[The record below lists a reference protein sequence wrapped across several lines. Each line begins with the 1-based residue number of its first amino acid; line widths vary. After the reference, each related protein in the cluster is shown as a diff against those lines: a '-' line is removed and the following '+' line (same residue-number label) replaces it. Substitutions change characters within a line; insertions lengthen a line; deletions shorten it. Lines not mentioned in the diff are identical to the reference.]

1 MSINERLKILI
12 DTLEGGTVLRFSKK
26 IGVAHT
32 SLASMMPGSR
42 ESKPGFEIIAK
53 IAEAYPHV
61 SLEWLLTGEGE
72 MFKNG
77 RPNDQKMPYMSASH
91 SQTNTNYNTA
101 NGNVVNGPAPGNP
114 ELEYLRER
122 VRELEK
128 QNTDLL
134 TRLLGLIK

>member
-1 MSINERLKILI
+1 MTVNERIKFLI
-12 DTLEGGTVLRFSKK
+12 KTLNLSTEEFSDK
-26 IGVAHT
+26 IGVKEGT
-32 SLASMMPGSR
+32 TRNYLYRNSTPNT
-42 ESKPGFEIIAK
+42 EYIEK
-53 IAEAYPHV
+53 IYNSIDNISA
-61 SLEWLLTGEGE
+61 EWLLTGEGE
-72 MFKNG
+72 PFKNG

-91 SQTNTNYNTA
+91 SQQNTNYNTA
-101 NGNVVNGPAPGNP
+101 SGNVVNGPAPGNP